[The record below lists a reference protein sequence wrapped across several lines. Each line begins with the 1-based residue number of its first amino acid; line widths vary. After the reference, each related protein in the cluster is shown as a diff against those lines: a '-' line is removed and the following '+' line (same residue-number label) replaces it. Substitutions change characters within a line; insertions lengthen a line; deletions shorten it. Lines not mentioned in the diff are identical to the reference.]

1 MNGIMEN
8 FQEIMAVVVDFCMTS
23 GLRIIGAILVLIIG
37 SKLVRVIMKRVQKGK
52 GYEKMEPTFRSF
64 MDSLLSIALYVVLFV
79 IIASLVGIPMASMVA
94 AIGAA
99 GLAVGLALQGSLS
112 NIASGFIIC
121 VFKPFVVGD
130 FINVAGFSGTV
141 ESINIFYTVLKTP
154 DNQRITLPNSTVSGS
169 AITDVSAFDTR
180 RVDFKFSV
188 SYSTDLDKARSIMLD
203 AAKNNS
209 LVLKDP
215 APVAL
220 VAEHSDSAIVF
231 YLRVWTETANY
242 WDVNFSIIETVKK
255 EFDKN
260 GIEIPFNQLDV
271 HVKNS

>member
-1 MNGIMEN
+1 MSEI
-8 FQEIMAVVVDFCMTS
+8 QEIIAVVVDFCMNS

-37 SKLVRVIMKRVQKGK
+37 AKLIKVIMKRIGK
-52 GYEKMEPTFRSF
+52 LNGYAKLEPTFRSF

-79 IIASLVGIPMASMVA
+79 VIASIVGIPMASMVA

-112 NIASGFIIC
+112 NIASGFILC

-141 ESINIFYTVLKTP
+141 ESINIFYTVLVTP

-188 SYSTDLDKARSIMLD
+188 SYSTDIDKAREIMLG
-203 AAKNNS
+203 AAKAHS
-209 LVLKDP
+209 LVLGDP
-215 APVAL
+215 APVVML
-220 VAEHSDSAIVF
+220 SEHADSAIVF
-231 YLRVWTETANY
+231 TMRVWTETANY
-242 WDVNFSIIETVKK
+242 WTVNFDILEAVKK

-271 HVKNS
+271 HVKNA

>member
-1 MNGIMEN
+1 MNDVMEN

-37 SKLVRVIMKRVQKGK
+37 SKLVRVIIKRIQKVK
-52 GYEKMEPTFRSF
+52 GYENLEPTFRSF
-64 MDSLLSIALYVVLFV
+64 MDSLLGIALYIVLFV

-99 GLAVGLALQGSLS
+99 GLAIGLALQGSLS

-130 FINVAGFSGTV
+130 FINVSGFSGTV
-141 ESINIFYTVLKTP
+141 ESINIFYTVLRTP

-169 AITDVSAFDTR
+169 PITDVSAYETR

-188 SYSTDLDKARSIMLD
+188 SYSSDIDKVRDILLGV
-203 AAKNNS
+203 AKSHS
-209 LVLKDP
+209 LVLSDP
-215 APVAL
+215 APVVML
-220 VAEHSDSAIVF
+220 AEHGTSAIIF
-231 YLRVWTETANY
+231 TMRVWSKTGDY
-242 WDVNFSIIETVKK
+242 WTVNFDVNETVKK

-260 GIEIPFNQLDV
+260 GIEIPFDQLDV
-271 HVKNS
+271 HVKNA

>member
-1 MNGIMEN
+1 MKEL
-8 FQEIMAVVVDFCMTS
+8 QEILAVIVEFCMDS

-37 SKLVRVIMKRVQKGK
+37 TKLIKVIKKRIQKGN
-52 GYEKMEPTFRSF
+52 GYAKLEPTFRSF
-64 MDSLLSIALYVVLFV
+64 MDSLIGILMYVLLFV
-79 IIASLVGIPMASMVA
+79 IIASIVGIPMASMVA
-94 AIGAA
+94 AVGAA

-141 ESINIFYTVLKTP
+141 ESISIFYTTLRTP
-154 DNQRITLPNSTVSGS
+154 DNQRVTLPNSTVSGS

-180 RVDFKFSV
+180 RVDFNFSV
-188 SYSTDLDKARSIMLD
+188 SYSADIDKVRSILSGI
-203 AAKNNS
+203 AAGHS

-215 APVAL
+215 APVVML
-220 VAEHSDSAIVF
+220 SEHGASAIVF
-231 YLRVWTETANY
+231 TVRVWTETANY
-242 WDVNFSIIETVKK
+242 WTVNFDIIETVKK
-255 EFDKN
+255 EFDKQ

-271 HVKNS
+271 HVKNN